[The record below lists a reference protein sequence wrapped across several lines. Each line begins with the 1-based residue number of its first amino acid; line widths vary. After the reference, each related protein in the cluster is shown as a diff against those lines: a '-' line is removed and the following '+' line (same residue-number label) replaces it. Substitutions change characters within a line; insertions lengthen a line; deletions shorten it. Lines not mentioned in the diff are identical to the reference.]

1 MTKVKL
7 VEIAQARSGDKG
19 NNIDLGL
26 FAPDEKIYKILAEQV
41 TAERVKEHFKD
52 LVKGEV
58 IRYELPNI
66 LALKFVCKQA
76 LDGGGSTS
84 MRIDTL
90 GKTYGSNLLR
100 LEVDMKE

>member
-1 MTKVKL
+1 MTKVQL
-7 VEIAQARSGDKG
+7 VDSAQARSGDKG

-26 FAPDEKIYKILAEQV
+26 FAPDEKIYDLLIEQV

-84 MRIDTL
+84 IRVDTL
-90 GKTYGSNLLR
+90 GKTYSSNLLR

>member
-1 MTKVKL
+1 MTKVQL
-7 VEIAQARSGDKG
+7 VDIAQARSGDKG

-26 FAPDEKIYKILAEQV
+26 FAPDEKIYDLLIEQV
-41 TAERVKEHFKD
+41 TAERVKDHFKD

-84 MRIDTL
+84 IRVDTL
-90 GKTYGSNLLR
+90 GKTYSSNLLR

>member
-1 MTKVKL
+1 MTKVQL
-7 VEIAQARSGDKG
+7 VDIAQARSGDKG

-26 FAPDEKIYKILAEQV
+26 FAPDEKIYDLLIEQV

-84 MRIDTL
+84 IRVDTL
-90 GKTYGSNLLR
+90 GKTYSSNLLR

>member
-1 MTKVKL
+1 MDKVKL
-7 VEIAQARSGDKG
+7 VDIAQARSGDKG
-19 NNIDLGL
+19 NNVDLGL
-26 FAPDEKIYKILAEQV
+26 FAPDKKTYDLLTTQV
-41 TAERVKEHFKD
+41 TAEKVKEHFKD

-84 MRIDTL
+84 LRVDTL
-90 GKTYGSNLLR
+90 GKTYSSNLLR
-100 LEVDMKE
+100 LEVDMNQ

>member
-1 MTKVKL
+1 MTKVQL

-26 FAPDEKIYKILAEQV
+26 FAPDEKIYDVLVEQV
-41 TAERVKEHFKD
+41 TAEKVKEHFKD
-52 LVKGEV
+52 LVQGEV
-58 IRYELPNI
+58 TRYELPNI

-84 MRIDTL
+84 MRVDTL
-90 GKTYGSNLLR
+90 GKTYSSNLLR
-100 LEVDMKE
+100 LEVDMK